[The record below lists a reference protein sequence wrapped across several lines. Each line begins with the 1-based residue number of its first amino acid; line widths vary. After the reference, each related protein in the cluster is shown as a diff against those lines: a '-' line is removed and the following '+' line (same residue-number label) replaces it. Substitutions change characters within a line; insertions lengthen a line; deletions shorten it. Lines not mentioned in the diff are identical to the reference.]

1 MKITHCK
8 LNHLVN
14 PLGYT
19 LPQLSFSWQVEDA
32 HGTKQTAARLIIA
45 ADTQLTEICT
55 IPALPIWIHSVQKPI
70 WKLPRAPAITGP

>member
-1 MKITHCK
+1 MKITHCT

-45 ADTQLTEICT
+45 
-55 IPALPIWIHSVQKPI
+55 PIRS
-70 WKLPRAPAITGP
+70 